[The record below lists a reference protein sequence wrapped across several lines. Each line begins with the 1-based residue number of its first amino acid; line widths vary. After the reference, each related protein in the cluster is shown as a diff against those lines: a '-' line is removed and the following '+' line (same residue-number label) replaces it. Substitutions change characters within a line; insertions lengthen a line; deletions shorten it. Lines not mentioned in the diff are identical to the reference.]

1 MSYLLLLLLRLSI
14 LLGIFFFGIYTLY
27 FVWKIEIKKEMLP
40 PHLRTW
46 KNILKKDR

>member
-1 MSYLLLLLLRLSI
+1 MIYLLFLLLRLSI
-14 LLGIFFFGIYTLY
+14 LVGIFFLSIYALY
-27 FVWKIEIKKEMLP
+27 FIWKIEIKREMLP